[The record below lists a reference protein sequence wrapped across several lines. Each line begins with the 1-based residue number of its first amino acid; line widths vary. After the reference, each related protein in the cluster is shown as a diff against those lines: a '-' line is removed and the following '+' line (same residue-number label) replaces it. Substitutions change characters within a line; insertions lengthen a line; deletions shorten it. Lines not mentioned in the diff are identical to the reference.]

1 MLSLPIGSTLHT
13 PCPMYDPNL
22 LFESIDSL
30 EPAVV
35 RASESVVSDL
45 FKHVKQF
52 TEIREFVQTIQS
64 KSRLD
69 KVNLVSRELQT
80 FAEYADY
87 AQNLDMPHFGLEQ
100 PGYTYYFSPLGI
112 YIFGIVKAS
121 ETCSQLR
128 CFN

>member
-1 MLSLPIGSTLHT
+1 MLSLLIGSTLHT

-52 TEIREFVQTIQS
+52 TEIREFV
-64 KSRLD
+64 
-69 KVNLVSRELQT
+69 
-80 FAEYADY
+80 
-87 AQNLDMPHFGLEQ
+87 EQ
-100 PGYTYYFSPLGI
+100 
-112 YIFGIVKAS
+112 
-121 ETCSQLR
+121 
-128 CFN
+128 FNQRVV